1 MPEPFARRIRA
12 PSAPEAPGATWSNA
26 LLIGD
31 EIAISGVTARG
42 ADGRPMGGDSM
53 RDQTLAI
60 FERIDAL
67 VTAAGG
73 GRGSIY
79 KLVIYVTDIARK
91 DEVNAARRAFFSP
104 AFPCSTLV
112 EVKGL
117 VFPDLLVEVDAFA
130 NRRVDLHAPAMAEA

>member
-1 MPEPFARRIRA
+1 MADLVARRIHA
-12 PSAPEAPGATWSNA
+12 PSLPEAPGATWSNA
-26 LLIGD
+26 LVIGD
-31 EIAISGVTARG
+31 EISMSGVTARG
-42 ADGRPMGGDSM
+42 ADGRAIGGDSL

-60 FERIDAL
+60 FQRIETL
-67 VTAAGG
+67 VRAAGG
-73 GRGSIY
+73 VRGSIY

-91 DEVNAARRAFFSP
+91 DEVNGARRAFFAS

-130 NRRVDLHAPAMAEA
+130 NLRVNLNALAEA